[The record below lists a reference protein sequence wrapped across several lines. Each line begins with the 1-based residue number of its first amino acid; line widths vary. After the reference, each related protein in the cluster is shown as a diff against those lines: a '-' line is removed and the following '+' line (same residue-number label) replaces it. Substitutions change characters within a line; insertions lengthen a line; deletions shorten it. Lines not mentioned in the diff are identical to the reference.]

1 MPIALQLE
9 CAAILDQDLP
19 MDVPVERGHTCS
31 QSEGF
36 RQADETSQGGLSIL
50 LNAKEDL
57 QLIEPCSNT
66 QCACQP
72 ER

>member
-1 MPIALQLE
+1 
-9 CAAILDQDLP
+9 